1 MSELQSSADVDLGFY
16 TIFCW
21 VQCCCIGG
29 VLGFF
34 LCLYCKSR
42 IEHYCMSNNMTLV
55 EKWQKRFWICF
66 FLDIIISAIILVCGL
81 GVQIFTAV
89 TSAMSI

>member
-21 VQCCCIGG
+21 VNCCCVGG
-29 VLGFF
+29 ILGFF
-34 LCLYCKSR
+34 LCLYCRSR
-42 IEHYCMSNNMTLV
+42 ISHFCMTNNLTLV

-66 FLDIIISAIILVCGL
+66 FLDIIVSGAIVLFAAGAGLVSAVLNAISG
-81 GVQIFTAV
+81 
-89 TSAMSI
+89 